1 MKRIVTFVLTLCLC
15 LSLTACVRSNPY
27 VFFDTA
33 ILFDIDTIPDYSD
46 NFDEE
51 FFEAF
56 EDDYV
61 YADNLAYYSASEW
74 EVEEE
79 DDLNARVK
87 YRFSV
92 IDGCEDMSFVAR
104 SIVNRSKFPALADV
118 ICHLEV
124 YRRKDAPDPMTDW
137 TIKSISVLA
146 LDNLQDINSTSYETD
161 TDLRSVKATDGET
174 YVTMEELYVD
184 YMSLFDTDER
194 RICTF
199 DRESDPKLMEMVK
212 EGYANPI
219 RPDNF
224 RLLEIYPTANLT
236 RSYDCYAVI
245 RFEESDN
252 IVWYCP
258 LYKSYD
264 STELYLITSKAVNNE
279 KFAVIDGEY
288 AEKIFDAIKERS
300 DNEQIN

>member
-1 MKRIVTFVLTLCLC
+1 
-15 LSLTACVRSNPY
+15 
-27 VFFDTA
+27 
-33 ILFDIDTIPDYSD
+33 
-46 NFDEE
+46 
-51 FFEAF
+51 
-56 EDDYV
+56 
-61 YADNLAYYSASEW
+61 
-74 EVEEE
+74 
-79 DDLNARVK
+79 
-87 YRFSV
+87 
-92 IDGCEDMSFVAR
+92 
-104 SIVNRSKFPALADV
+104 
-118 ICHLEV
+118 
-124 YRRKDAPDPMTDW
+124 
-137 TIKSISVLA
+137 
-146 LDNLQDINSTSYETD
+146 
-161 TDLRSVKATDGET
+161 
-174 YVTMEELYVD
+174 MEELYVD

-199 DRESDPKLMEMVK
+199 DRESAPELMEMLK

-219 RPDNF
+219 RPDDF
-224 RLLEIYPTANLT
+224 KLLEIYPTANLT

-300 DNEQIN
+300 KKQ